1 MLPCGAK
8 ENTMTFTYDNLGR
21 LVTITYFDG
30 KTVTFVYDTCGNRTS
45 VVST

>member
-1 MLPCGAK
+1 MLLRGAK
-8 ENTMTFTYDNLGR
+8 ENIMTFVYDNLGR

-30 KTVTFVYDTCGNRTS
+30 KTVNFVYDTCGNRTS